1 MKKFLIALTACFIFI
16 ALIVN
21 TSALAEPKDNLIIPT
36 TKPTY
41 AEYEYARAEL
51 YDAAM
56 DIVTIAKEY
65 YEECDSS
72 EKDWCMYADVSA
84 TNRRIIA
91 EYRVPDLAVLL
102 QAIEQMDEASCLAD
116 AFDEPLIRFD
126 HARERY
132 DKMTKI
138 LFQCEE
144 K

>member
-36 TKPTY
+36 PKPTY
-41 AEYEYARAEL
+41 AEYENARAEL
-51 YDAAM
+51 YDAAL
-56 DIVTIAKEY
+56 DIITITREY
-65 YEECDSS
+65 YYECDSS
-72 EKDWCMYADVSA
+72 ERDWCLYADISEV
-84 TNRRIIA
+84 NRSVI
-91 EYRVPDLAVLL
+91 ENYRVPDLSVLL
-102 QAIEQMDEASCLAD
+102 EAIDEMDEASCLAD

>member
-1 MKKFLIALTACFIFI
+1 MKRFLITFSICVLFI
-16 ALIVN
+16 AFIVN
-21 TSALAEPKDNLIIPT
+21 ASAANESKDDKTPQPS
-36 TKPTY
+36 KPTY
-41 AEYEYARAEL
+41 AEYEMARSEL

-65 YEECDSS
+65 YDECDSS
-72 EKDWCMYADVSA
+72 ERDWCIYADVSA
-84 TNRRIIA
+84 MNRRIIA

-132 DKMTKI
+132 NKMTKQ
-138 LFQCEE
+138 LFDEP
-144 K
+144 

>member
-21 TSALAEPKDNLIIPT
+21 TSALAEPKDNLIISTP
-36 TKPTY
+36 KPTY
-41 AEYEYARAEL
+41 AEYEMARSEL

-65 YEECDSS
+65 YDECDSS
-72 EKDWCMYADVSA
+72 EKDWCIYADVSA
-84 TNRRIIA
+84 MNRRIIA

-126 HARERY
+126 QAKERY
-132 DKMTKI
+132 DKMTKLI
-138 LFQCEE
+138 FGQP
-144 K
+144 